1 MSLRARV
8 AIAVG
13 AVVFV
18 ALAAVAAV
26 IYPAVGANLRGQD
39 DAALVQ
45 VAANAQTI
53 AAKLK
58 QAHTVGQLV
67 PFGSTQLQ
75 ILPDATAGP
84 VNGFV
89 SVTGHD
95 VQVANGKARPYFQD
109 EAHGNVVYRIY
120 TMQFPDQPGVLVR
133 VARPASDATS
143 TQTSLGWLL
152 AALVPVAAIGAAVL
166 ALLAAGRV
174 LRPVGRLT
182 ETVERIRAT
191 GDLSAPIEAPGQDE
205 ISRLG
210 QAFAAMTAALNESVG
225 AQRRLVAD
233 ASHELRTPLTSLITN
248 LELLAERPDDPSAP
262 ALAAAALAEA
272 GELRVLINDLVE
284 LARDG
289 QAPFH
294 TEDVRL
300 DLLAERVAARAA
312 GRSPGLRYELD
323 CRPTLVRGDPD
334 ALERAIGN
342 LVDNALKW
350 SPPEGRIRISTAHGT
365 VEVSDDGPGIPA
377 DDLPY
382 IFDRF
387 YRSAQARAL
396 PGSGLGLAIV
406 RRIAGLHG
414 GKRPQHL
421 EAGVRQTGRGGQR
434 REDAGDAET
443 GSAGAGG
450 RRRHGLRRDQLEGY
464 LFRERAPHSGRNVGQ
479 GRFHRDRQQS
489 RQPRRGRERDHHYRA
504 RGEGQEDRPIHL
516 HRHREG
522 LQVRRC
528 HAADDLHQRRAH
540 ERA

>member
-13 AVVFV
+13 VVVFC
-18 ALAAVAAV
+18 ALTIVAAV
-26 IYPAVGANLRGQD
+26 VYPAVGANLRGKND
-39 DAALVQ
+39 ESLVQ
-45 VAANAQTI
+45 VAIEAPTI

-58 QAHTVGQLV
+58 QAGTVGQLV
-67 PFGSTQLQ
+67 PLGNTQLQ
-75 ILPDATAGP
+75 ILSPTTTGP
-84 VNGFV
+84 TRGFV
-89 SVTGHD
+89 AITDHD
-95 VQVANGKARPYFQD
+95 LHVADGQGGPYFHD
-109 EAHGNVVYRIY
+109 AAYRGIVYRIY
-120 TMQFPDQPGVLVR
+120 TTQFPGDPGMLVR

-143 TQTSLGWLL
+143 TQAALGWLL
-152 AALVPVAAIGAAVL
+152 VALIPACAIGAAVV
-166 ALLAAGRV
+166 ARLAAGRV

-182 ETVERIRAT
+182 ETVEAIKAT
-191 GDLSAPIEAPGQDE
+191 GDLSAPIETPGQDE

-210 QAFAAMTAALNESVG
+210 QAFAAMTAALDESVG

-233 ASHELRTPLTSLITN
+233 ASHELRTPLTSLTTN

-262 ALAAAALAEA
+262 ALVAAALAEA

-294 TEDVRL
+294 VEDVRL
-300 DLLAERVAARAA
+300 DLVAERVAARAA
-312 GRSPGLRYELD
+312 GRAPGLAYELD

-350 SPPEGRIRISTAHGT
+350 SPPDGRIRISATGGT

-387 YRSAQARAL
+387 YRSAKARAL

-406 RRIAGLHG
+406 RRIADMHDGTV
-414 GKRPQHL
+414 
-421 EAGVRQTGRGGQR
+421 EAIPLQQGVK
-434 REDAGDAET
+434 
-443 GSAGAGG
+443 
-450 RRRHGLRRDQLEGY
+450 
-464 LFRERAPHSGRNVGQ
+464 FRISVPEIAV
-479 GRFHRDRQQS
+479 
-489 RQPRRGRERDHHYRA
+489 
-504 RGEGQEDRPIHL
+504 DRPTA
-516 HRHREG
+516 EQTTAPG
-522 LQVRRC
+522 
-528 HAADDLHQRRAH
+528 
-540 ERA
+540 